1 MRACLNCLRGGTC
14 VRVQVPTC
22 RACVRIQVPTC
33 VRTYVRKDAH
43 RQRSTRAEQH
53 DWHDWHDCRT
63 YIRTCTFRRLAHL
76 PSTARITC
84 TTGTIGTTRADS
96 TTLAMVA
103 LGTFGTSVTPCIV
116 GTLGV
121 ACQHGTAVT
130 HTCAHV
136 RTYVRAF
143 LAARTT
149 GTDGSEGREE
159 EDAENARTFVRTRQ
173 DPCPR
178 AYACSALLGPSSGAL
193 AAPHRMSASAYRVP
207 LANGEWRF
215 MWVAVEADE
224 VDHNQALQGFQAQSS
239 TSSTI
244 EHFKAT
250 QDLQAQ
256 SSTTKCSKHIKHN
269 QALQGLEGV
278 SDEGCPDAAA
288 VAGQP
293 VPSQQYSP
301 RQAHLEE
308 QAKHDQAFPEEQ
320 RFGNL
325 LATRHGVSE
334 KGSKGGGKGDQPG
347 ASMREPWLLDE
358 QRLDRYQLGYDDPG
372 AQRHHDLS
380 TWHGS
385 QRYFSDQAPQHLNH
399 AGPGYE
405 VDVQRRKY
413 MSIGEM
419 NRNAWRDAVP
429 FHTRQ
434 RFKHTQSLLDDVGV
448 HEPVRGDDLVP
459 PDADPAYVRTYVP

>member
-22 RACVRIQVPTC
+22 RACVRIHIPTC
-33 VRTYVRKDAH
+33 ARTYVRKDAH

-103 LGTFGTSVTPCIV
+103 LGTLGTSVTPCIV

-121 ACQHGTAVT
+121 ACQHSKAVS

-159 EDAENARTFVRTRQ
+159 QDAENARTFVRTRQ

-193 AAPHRMSASAYRVP
+193 AAPHRMAASAYP
-207 LANGEWRF
+207 SPWFDGEWRL
-215 MWVAVEADE
+215 MWVQCE
-224 VDHNQALQGFQAQSS
+224 VDDNQALQGLQARSS

-244 EHFKAT
+244 EHSKAT

-308 QAKHDQAFPEEQ
+308 QAKHDQALPEEQ

-325 LATRHGVSE
+325 PATRHGVSE

-347 ASMREPWLLDE
+347 ASIREPWLLDG

-380 TWHGS
+380 TWHES

-405 VDVQRRKY
+405 LLFDDPMRKY
-413 MSIGEM
+413 RARGER
-419 NRNAWRDAVP
+419 NRTQWRDAVP
-429 FHTRQ
+429 AYTRE
-434 RFKHTQSLLDDVGV
+434 RFNQPQSLLDR
-448 HEPVRGDDLVP
+448 PVRGDDLVQ
-459 PDADPAYVRTYVP
+459 PDAEDPAYVLTYAP